1 MNFIAEKCECCDDIA
16 LGIECSVKDL
26 QQTNKDTI
34 VVTMTRDEMSKI
46 FTQMDNYI
54 GGRTI

>member
-16 LGIECSVKDL
+16 LGIECSVNDL